1 MKKIM
6 AFATLAAMLA
16 SCSNDEDVAQQNVL
30 KDTPVT
36 ITSAGVAEL
45 TPARAILE
53 GALKGD
59 GATLGLYVR
68 DNNTKYSADHE
79 LYIYNGSVW
88 NFSTEVA
95 KDNIQVLFNGS
106 SLDWIA
112 YSPYRIKD
120 KEDNIHNFYIAKTFS
135 VPTDGIYNA
144 GSEET
149 TYKNV
154 TSVSGSQYDL
164 LWGKGTSGSG
174 SLTPVLYHT
183 LAMLTVNI
191 TALGTEIANTATI
204 EAVKIGGTIPTGTLK
219 LIESTEVADVVTIP
233 ENNTVLSAE
242 IKALKLTTANNI
254 PDTDK
259 QYVASFEA
267 LIIPQNAAL
276 KLTIE
281 LSDKRM
287 FTTTLAAR
295 EFSSGKHYNITLQV
309 GSDTVT
315 LDGISASRWNSTDGG
330 NLATE

>member
-1 MKKIM
+1 M

-45 TPARAILE
+45 TPTRAILE
-53 GALKGD
+53 GVLDGD
-59 GATLGLYVR
+59 GATLGLYVG
-68 DNNTKYSADHE
+68 DTNTKYSADHE

-88 NFSTEVA
+88 HFSANGV
-95 KDNIQVLFNGS
+95 KDETQVLFNGS

-120 KEDNIHNFYIAKTFS
+120 KDDNDHNFYIAETFS

-149 TYKNV
+149 TYTKA

-183 LAMLTVNI
+183 LTMLTVNI

-204 EAVKIGGTIPTGTLK
+204 TSVKIGGTIPTGTLK
-219 LIESTEVADVVTIP
+219 LTESTKAAEVVTIP
-233 ENNTVLSAE
+233 ENSTVPSAD
-242 IKALKLTTANNI
+242 ITALKLTTANNI
-254 PDTDK
+254 PNTDK

-267 LIIPQNAAL
+267 LIIPQNATL

-287 FTTTLAAR
+287 FTKTLATK
-295 EFSSGKHYNITLQV
+295 EFLSGKHYNITLQV
-309 GSDTVT
+309 GGDTMT
-315 LDGISASRWNSTDGG
+315 LDGISASLWNSTNGG
-330 NLATE
+330 DLATE